1 MTKIFNDICKLLEF
15 EKDFNKLEK
24 KFRTLKSDLIT
35 FISNQLKLTHKLKID
50 NKGVIKISN
59 LGIEYPIIYKARKFP
74 CRALK
79 GKGAF
84 SGIRV
89 IYAYY
94 AKEDIIEFVEIY
106 YKDDKENEDRERV
119 YSDN

>member
-106 YKDDKENEDRERV
+106 Y
-119 YSDN
+119 